1 MAPVE
6 VSLEQLRVCLL
17 PQRAEQDFDAFWTSM
32 AAHNAAQRLNPA
44 AEAVPFRVP
53 EAHVE
58 KVSFDAFDGGRIVG
72 WSIAPANMK
81 PHPTLIFFQDYMLPR
96 PAPAEYLAWTLLG
109 FTCLTFDTRG
119 QAGESSDFADYAAG
133 RGPGWLTS
141 GLSSPDKYY
150 LVRAYMDA
158 VRAIDFAATC
168 MEVDSKRVGMLGVGQ
183 GGAFALAAAA
193 LDARP
198 ALCVAALPAFC
209 HFGEG
214 AGALPGLPPCA
225 EFADWLDSRP
235 LDSPAAL
242 RTLSYIELNNL
253 APHVNCPAMLTAR
266 LRLADPSLPGIFSTA
281 NRIPA
286 RDKLV
291 DLSLPTRPNPTLT
304 AEPVIAFVRRILQ
317 PKK

>member
-1 MAPVE
+1 MPPVE
-6 VSLEQLRVCLL
+6 MSLEQLHVCLL
-17 PQRAEQDFDAFWTSM
+17 PQRAEQDLDSFWSTMM
-32 AAHNAAQRLNPA
+32 ARSAAYPLGPA
-44 AEAVPFRVP
+44 AEPLPFRVA

-58 KVSFDAFDGGRIVG
+58 KVSFEAFDGGRIVG

-81 PHPTLIFFQDYMLPR
+81 PHPTLIFFQDYALPR
-96 PAPAEYLAWTLLG
+96 PAPAEYLPWTLLG

-119 QAGESSDFADYAAG
+119 QSGESSDFADYAGG

-150 LVRAYMDA
+150 LVRAYLDA

-168 MEVDSKRVGMLGVGQ
+168 MEVDTKRLGVLGVGQ

-198 ALCVAALPAFC
+198 AVCVASAASFC
-209 HFGEG
+209 YFGEG
-214 AGALPGLPPCA
+214 AGALRNLAPCA
-225 EFADWLDSRP
+225 EIADWLDSRP
-235 LDSPAAL
+235 LDVPAAL
-242 RTLSYIELNNL
+242 RTLSYVELNNL
-253 APHVNCPAMLTAR
+253 APRVNCPAMLTAG
-266 LRLADPSLPGIFSTA
+266 LRLADPLLPGIFSAA

-286 RDKLV
+286 REKVV
-291 DLSLPTRPNPTLT
+291 DLSMSARPNPALA

>member
-1 MAPVE
+1 MPPVE

-17 PQRAEQDFDAFWTSM
+17 PQRAEQDFDSFWTLIT
-32 AAHNAAQRLNPA
+32 ARNASQRLNPA
-44 AEAVPFRVP
+44 AEPMPFRIP

-81 PHPTLIFFQDYMLPR
+81 PHPTLIFFQDYGQPR
-96 PAPAEYLAWTLLG
+96 PAPAEYIAWTLLG
-109 FTCLTFDTRG
+109 FTCLAFDTRG
-119 QAGESSDFADYAAG
+119 QAGESSDYADYAGG

-150 LVRAYMDA
+150 LVRAFADA

-168 MEVDSKRVGMLGVGQ
+168 MEVDAKRVGVLGVGQ
-183 GGAFALAAAA
+183 GGAFALAASA

-198 ALCVAALPAFC
+198 ALCVAAAPTFC

-214 AGALPGLPPCA
+214 VGALRGLAPCA
-225 EFADWLDSRP
+225 EIADWLDDRP
-235 LDSPAAL
+235 LDSAAAL
-242 RTLSYIELNNL
+242 RTLSYVELNNL
-253 APHVNCPAMLTAR
+253 AARVNCPAMLTAG
-266 LRLADPSLPGIFSTA
+266 LRLADPLLPGIFSTA

-286 RDKLV
+286 RDKVV
-291 DLSLPTRPNPTLT
+291 DLSLSARPSPALI
-304 AEPVIAFVRRILQ
+304 AEPVITFVRRILQ
-317 PKK
+317 PKR